1 MTTPTT
7 ARRLAAGAV
16 AAATLA
22 GGLMALPAHAA
33 DSVYDIT
40 IKAAS
45 AEAGGDNTLKGRRY
59 TAYKLADYVDG
70 TFVNKGDP
78 QLDGVAVDTPD
89 ALKPD
94 LDRVLAKT
102 TGVSDVSSLP
112 GWADAGRDP
121 VAWMGGFR
129 QTLGSSNQAD
139 GTFGFGWNDSGPQH
153 KGNNSPD
160 KAYTGSVREFADNI
174 VKDAAALAKVETQ
187 EHSDTVT
194 CTAAASCTIP
204 LKSSGLYLILD
215 SAPEDKGTYTDNNG
229 FTNTWNIG
237 VTQPMIVPTKADKA
251 DLATQSGYAT
261 TDGTTLGTV
270 GKLGEIV
277 VKNVADQDV
286 LPTTPPKRRDETVN
300 PGKDAADNGSDIGD
314 TVPYIVNY
322 RIPDMSAYKAA
333 FDNHDQW
340 IYNYRIIDQT
350 DPGLKITDVN
360 QVTVTIP
367 GIDGK
372 TITVKPTPV
381 SALPSYAADGAGTP
395 DGQQGEPDAWVYLR
409 NDDANDSS
417 HLVVG
422 LGRWIVK
429 NYGDI
434 ARNDKTQTMYG
445 HEFTVRY
452 TATVTPKVLQHQ
464 NMTKNDNH
472 LEYSANPD
480 NVNSGKVVPTPEVK
494 IRQWTYDIDL
504 HKRAATSNTGLEG
517 AKFQVTVKDKKN
529 PADAKT
535 NGATM
540 KWVLVDG
547 TAGDYRQAVAGDQ
560 NPTDTVTTGKDGLL
574 RLRGLDLGTYT
585 LTETAAPRNYQPLN
599 SSEDVTIAATFMDD
613 KTNWTTPDA
622 QTSVSETITKNN
634 SILALKKM
642 FTFET
647 PAGGAPAGMV
657 ISDTQAIWG
666 APTDINGKVLAGTPL
681 DVAKNL
687 KDASGAY
694 VADDKTSF
702 IPAGLTLLDQP
713 INVMLAQTGGVIA
726 FGVAGIMGVILVAA
740 SVTILVRRRTMV
752 A

>member
-1 MTTPTT
+1 MTTTT
-7 ARRLAAGAV
+7 MTRRLAAGAV

-22 GGLMALPAHAA
+22 GGLMTLPAHAA
-33 DSVYDIT
+33 GSVYDIT
-40 IKAAS
+40 INAA
-45 AEAGGDNTLKGRRY
+45 ANEAGGVNTLKGRRF

-70 TFVNKGDP
+70 TFVNKGDKD
-78 QLDGVAVDTPD
+78 LDGVAVDTPD

-102 TGVSDVSSLP
+102 AGVPDVSQLP
-112 GWADAGRDP
+112 DGEKAGKDP
-121 VAWMGGFR
+121 VAWMGGFK
-129 QTLGSSNQAD
+129 QTLGSSNQAS
-139 GTFGFGWNDSGPQH
+139 GQFGFGWNESGPQK
-153 KGNNSPD
+153 KGNNSPT
-160 KAYTGSVREFADNI
+160 KAYTGTVREFADNI
-174 VKDAAALAKVETQ
+174 VKDAAALAKVKTQ
-187 EHSDTVT
+187 EHSNEVT
-194 CTAAASCTIP
+194 CQAAASCTIP

-215 SAPEDKGTYTDNNG
+215 SAPEDKGMYTDANG
-229 FTNTWNIG
+229 FKNTWNIG
-237 VTQPMIVPTKADKA
+237 VTQPMIVPTKADSK
-251 DLATQSGYAT
+251 DLATQSPYAT
-261 TDGTTLGTV
+261 HDGSSLGTV
-270 GKLGEIV
+270 GKLGVIT

-314 TVPYIVNY
+314 TIPYVVNY

-333 FDNHDQW
+333 YDNHDKW
-340 IYNYRIIDQT
+340 IYNYRIIDKT
-350 DPGLKITDVN
+350 DPGLRIN
-360 QVTVTIP
+360 SLQNVTITVP

-372 TITVKPTPV
+372 TITVKPNVV

-395 DGQQGEPDAWVYLR
+395 DGQPGEQDAWVYL
-409 NDDANDSS
+409 NTDANDAS
-417 HLVVG
+417 HLEVG

-434 ARNDKTQTMYG
+434 AKNDKTQTMYG

-452 TATVTPKVLQHQ
+452 TATVTPKVLQHK

-472 LEYSANPD
+472 LEYSANPN
-480 NVNSGKVVPTPEVK
+480 NVNSGKVVSTPEVK

-560 NPTDTVTTGKDGLL
+560 NPTDTVTTGKGGLL

-585 LTETAAPRNYQPLN
+585 LTETQAPRNYQPLK
-599 SSEDVTIAATFMDD
+599 SSEDVRISATFMDD

-622 QTSVSETITKNN
+622 QTSVAETISQNN

-642 FTFET
+642 FAFNT
-647 PAGGAPAGMV
+647 PQATVPAGMSV
-657 ISDTQAIWG
+657 SDTRVVWG
-666 APTDINGKVLAGTPL
+666 APTDIDGHVTRETPA

-687 KDASGAY
+687 KAADGTY
-694 VADDKTSF
+694 IADDKTNF
-702 IPAGLTLLDQP
+702 VPANLALLNQP

-726 FGVAGIMGVILVAA
+726 FGAAGVAGLLMLAMGLGLLA
-740 SVTILVRRRTMV
+740 RRRTE
-752 A
+752 

>member
-1 MTTPTT
+1 MTTTT
-7 ARRLAAGAV
+7 MTRRLAAGAV

-22 GGLMALPAHAA
+22 GGLMTLPAHAA
-33 DSVYDIT
+33 SSVYDIT
-40 IKAAS
+40 INAA
-45 AEAGGDNTLKGRRY
+45 ADEVGGVNTLKGRRF

-70 TFVNKGDP
+70 TFVNTGNKD
-78 QLDGVAVDTPD
+78 LDGVAVDTPD

-102 TGVSDVSSLP
+102 TGVSDVSKLP
-112 GWADAGRDP
+112 GWTDAGADP

-129 QTLGSSNQAD
+129 QTLNSSNQAD
-139 GTFGFGWNDSGPQH
+139 GQFGFGWNESGPQ
-153 KGNNSPD
+153 KNGNNSPT
-160 KAYTGSVREFADNI
+160 KAYTGTVREFADNI
-174 VKDAAALAKVETQ
+174 VKDANALAKVKNQ
-187 EHSDTVT
+187 EHSNEVT
-194 CTAAASCTIP
+194 CQAAASCTIP

-215 SAPEDKGTYTDNNG
+215 SAPEDKGTYTDKHG

-237 VTQPMIVPTKADKA
+237 VTQPMIVPTKADSK
-251 DLATQSGYAT
+251 DLATQSPYAT
-261 TDGTTLGTV
+261 TDGSSLGTV
-270 GKLGEIV
+270 GKLGVIT

-286 LPTTPPKRRDETVN
+286 LPATPPKRRDETVN

-314 TVPYIVNY
+314 TIPYIVNY

-333 FDNHDQW
+333 YDNHDQW
-340 IYNYRIIDQT
+340 IYNYRIIDKT
-350 DPGLKITDVN
+350 DPGLRINSVGD
-360 QVTVTIP
+360 VTVTIP

-372 TITVKPTPV
+372 TIAVKPQPV

-395 DGQQGEPDAWVYLR
+395 EGQPGEPDAWVYLST
-409 NDDANDSS
+409 DANDAS
-417 HLVVG
+417 HLEIG

-445 HEFTVRY
+445 REFTVRY
-452 TATVTPKVLQHQ
+452 TATVTPKVLQNK

-504 HKRAATSNTGLEG
+504 HKRAATSYAGLEG
-517 AKFQVTVKDKKN
+517 AQFKVTVKDNANK
-529 PADAKT
+529 ADAKA
-535 NGATM
+535 NGSTL
-540 KWVLVDG
+540 KWVLADG

-560 NPTDTVTTGKDGLL
+560 SPTDTVTTGKDGLL

-585 LTETAAPRNYQPLN
+585 LTETQAPRNYQPLH
-599 SSEDVTIAATFMDD
+599 SSEDVRISATFMDD
-613 KTNWTTPDA
+613 KTNWTTPDV
-622 QTSVSETITKNN
+622 QTSATETISQNN

-642 FTFET
+642 FVFNT
-647 PAGGAPAGMV
+647 PQVNATAGLH

-666 APTDINGKVLAGTPL
+666 APTDINGNVVAGTPS
-681 DVAKNL
+681 DIAANL
-687 KDASGAY
+687 KDKSGTY
-694 VADDKTSF
+694 YADDKTSWV
-702 IPAGLTLLDQP
+702 PANLALLNQP

-726 FGVAGIMGVILVAA
+726 FGLVGVMGIVMLAAGLIVL
-740 SVTILVRRRTMV
+740 TRRRV
-752 A
+752 EA